1 MMTFADFESFLRASF
16 PDVTDVM
23 VERFRLMDSG
33 YRDWNSKINVIS
45 RKDIDSL
52 YDHHV
57 LHSLAIAEYLRTQR
71 PETYS
76 LFTAPH
82 IENDSGVAYTAQAS
96 TTPLADSHPCH
107 TKASIPESPHTS
119 TEPRIPTGGCSVQKP
134 QTLRVLDLG
143 TGGGFPGIPLAV
155 MFPDVR
161 FTLCDS
167 VGKKTIVAREI
178 ANMLGLDNVEIVNA
192 RAESLPGKFD
202 FIVSRAVASLTDFYP
217 WVKGK
222 YSRSILYLK
231 GGDINEEICDLMSR
245 ERLRKGSVSTWPV
258 SQWLSDPH
266 FAGKFVID
274 ISR

>member
-1 MMTFADFESFLRASF
+1 MIGFADFEAFLKASF
-16 PDVTDVM
+16 PDMTDGM
-23 VERFRLMDSG
+23 VERFRLMDAG
-33 YRDWNSKINVIS
+33 YRDWNAKINVIS

-57 LHSLAIAEYLRTQR
+57 LHSLSIAEYLRTQR
-71 PETYS
+71 PEVYS
-76 LFTAPH
+76 MFTAPLQ
-82 IENDSGVAYTAQAS
+82 EGSVAPVSSSTNVNAS
-96 TTPLADSHPCH
+96 RA
-107 TKASIPESPHTS
+107 
-119 TEPRIPTGGCSVQKP
+119 G
-134 QTLRVLDLG
+134 LRVLDLG

-155 MFPDVR
+155 MFPNVR

-192 RAESLPGKFD
+192 RAESLPGRFD
-202 FIVSRAVASLTDFYP
+202 FVVSRAVASLTDFYP

-222 YSRSILYLK
+222 YSQSILYLK
-231 GGDINEEICDLMSR
+231 GGDINEEICALMSR

-258 SQWLSDPH
+258 TTWLSDPY

-274 ISR
+274 IRR

>member
-1 MMTFADFESFLRASF
+1 MIGFADFEAFLKASF
-16 PDVTDVM
+16 PDMTDGM
-23 VERFRLMDSG
+23 VERFRLMDAG
-33 YRDWNSKINVIS
+33 YRDWNAKINVIS
-45 RKDIDSL
+45 RKDIGSL

-71 PETYS
+71 PEVYS
-76 LFTAPH
+76 MFTAPLQ
-82 IENDSGVAYTAQAS
+82 EGSVAPAS
-96 TTPLADSHPCH
+96 SSTNAN
-107 TKASIPESPHTS
+107 AS
-119 TEPRIPTGGCSVQKP
+119 RAG
-134 QTLRVLDLG
+134 LRVLDLG

-155 MFPDVR
+155 MFPNVR

-192 RAESLPGKFD
+192 RAESLPGRFD
-202 FIVSRAVASLTDFYP
+202 FVVSRAVASLTDFYP

-222 YSRSILYLK
+222 YSQSILYLK
-231 GGDINEEICDLMSR
+231 GGDINEEICALMSR

-258 SQWLSDPH
+258 TTWLSDPY

>member
-1 MMTFADFESFLRASF
+1 MIGFADFEAFLKASF
-16 PDVTDVM
+16 PDMTDGM
-23 VERFRLMDSG
+23 VERFRLMDAG
-33 YRDWNSKINVIS
+33 YRDWNAKINVIS

-57 LHSLAIAEYLRTQR
+57 LHSLAVAEYLRTQR
-71 PETYS
+71 PEVYS
-76 LFTAPH
+76 MFTAPLQ
-82 IENDSGVAYTAQAS
+82 EGSVAPVSSSTNVNAS
-96 TTPLADSHPCH
+96 RA
-107 TKASIPESPHTS
+107 
-119 TEPRIPTGGCSVQKP
+119 G
-134 QTLRVLDLG
+134 LRVLDLG

-155 MFPDVR
+155 MFPNVR

-192 RAESLPGKFD
+192 RAESLPGRFD
-202 FIVSRAVASLTDFYP
+202 FVVSRAVASLTDFYP

-222 YSRSILYLK
+222 YSQSILYLK
-231 GGDINEEICDLMSR
+231 GGDINEEICALMSR

-258 SQWLSDPH
+258 TTWLSDPY

-274 ISR
+274 IRR